1 MNRILLRATL
11 LAATAG
17 TIVVLAVFGVLE
29 WHDLS
34 ATAVASATQQAASVA
49 DSVSATEMIAAVT
62 DSGSGAGTDNVD
74 LVLAA
79 IGRTEAGARGDLG
92 VHLSDGSTVGATHAT
107 QDQVRQTMHG
117 AGTGRAAVSG
127 GDVVLEPVLG
137 PDGSVSVV
145 EAYLPRWRVLGA
157 WLPRMAIMLA
167 GGLVA
172 VGVAALV
179 GHRRTRPLV
188 TSVRAINAA
197 AALVGQ
203 GRTGVEI
210 PAGGAGEVN
219 QLIGTLNRISV
230 RVEQLIASEHE
241 FVADLSHRLR
251 TPLTALRLDSESI
264 GDGPV
269 AERVRH
275 AVMALENDVDD
286 LIRTA
291 ARVTRLAPATCDAAT
306 VVGDRMAFWSTLAEH
321 QGRWCEYRCG
331 EEQAL
336 IGLPDKEIGAVVDA
350 LLGNVFQHTATGT
363 AFAATVVRY
372 AGWVTLV
379 VEDGGPGIV
388 DPEAA
393 LRRGASGH
401 GSTGLGLDIARHA
414 VEATGGTIHIDRG
427 RLGGA
432 RIRLRFAE
440 AGSHHDDP
448 APKAWRLWSR
458 SADLPLP
465 DAPTDPTGPAAP
477 IETLSGDM

>member
-1 MNRILLRATL
+1 VNRILLRATL

-17 TIVVLAVFGVLE
+17 ILVVLAVFGALE

-34 ATAVASATQQAASVA
+34 ATATASAAQQAASVA
-49 DSVSATEMIAAVT
+49 DAVSATEARPTGTKSTVGPSVAVGPDPAAGPG
-62 DSGSGAGTDNVD
+62 DVD
-74 LVLAA
+74 LIRTA
-79 IGRTEAGARGDLG
+79 IGRTDGGSRGDLG
-92 VHLSDGSTVGATHAT
+92 VHLADGRTVGAVRAS
-107 QDQVRQTMHG
+107 QDQVD
-117 AGTGRAAVSG
+117 RATRGVGPSRVSVSG
-127 GDVVLEPVLG
+127 GDVLLNPVRG
-137 PDGSVSVV
+137 PDGSVAVV
-145 EAYLPRWRVLGA
+145 EAYLPRWDVIGA
-157 WLPRMAIMLA
+157 WAPRMAIMLA
-167 GGLVA
+167 AGLVA
-172 VGVAALV
+172 IGVAALV
-179 GHRRTRPLV
+179 GHHRTRPMV
-188 TSVRAINAA
+188 RSVRAISAA
-197 AALVGQ
+197 ATLIGQ

-210 PAGGAGEVN
+210 PLGGAGEVTR
-219 QLIGTLNRISV
+219 LIGTLNLISV

-291 ARVTRLAPATCDAAT
+291 ARVTRLAPATCDAAE
-306 VVGDRMAFWSTLAEH
+306 VVRERMAFWSTMAEH
-321 QGRWCEYRCG
+321 QGRSCELRCG
-331 EEQAL
+331 DGEAL
-336 IGLPDKEIGAVVDA
+336 IGLPDKEVGAVVDA
-350 LLGNVFQHTATGT
+350 LLGNVFQHTEAGIP
-363 AFAATVVRY
+363 FAATVVRY

-388 DPEAA
+388 DTEAA

-414 VEATGGTIHIDRG
+414 VEATGGTVHVDRG

-448 APKAWRLWSR
+448 APRAWRLWSR
-458 SADLPLP
+458 SADLPAVEP
-465 DAPTDPTGPAAP
+465 GQT
-477 IETLSGDM
+477 S

>member
-11 LAATAG
+11 LAATVG
-17 TIVVLAVFGVLE
+17 ILVVLAVFGALE

-34 ATAVASATQQAASVA
+34 ATATASATQQAASVA
-49 DSVSATEMIAAVT
+49 DAVSATGVLPT
-62 DSGSGAGTDNVD
+62 DTVSTVGPGTGSGSRDVD
-74 LVLAA
+74 LIRTA
-79 IGRTEAGARGDLG
+79 ISRTDDGSRGDLG
-92 VHLSDGSTVGATHAT
+92 VHLADGRTVGAVRAGR
-107 QDQVRQTMHG
+107 DQVD
-117 AGTGRAAVSG
+117 RARHEVGQSRASVSG
-127 GDVVLEPVLG
+127 GDVLLDPVRG
-137 PDGSVSVV
+137 PDGSVAVV
-145 EAYLPRWRVLGA
+145 EVYLPRWDVIWA
-157 WLPRMAIMLA
+157 WAPRMAIMLA
-167 GGLVA
+167 GALVA
-172 VGVAALV
+172 IGVAALV
-179 GHRRTRPLV
+179 GHRRTRPMV
-188 TSVRAINAA
+188 RSVRAISAA
-197 AALVGQ
+197 ATLIGQ

-210 PAGGAGEVN
+210 PPGGAGEVTR
-219 QLIGTLNRISV
+219 LISTLNLISV

-291 ARVTRLAPATCDAAT
+291 ARVTRLAPATCDAAE
-306 VVGDRMAFWSTLAEH
+306 VVRERMAFWSTMAEH
-321 QGRWCEYRCG
+321 QGRSCEFRCG
-331 EEQAL
+331 DGEAL
-336 IGLPDKEIGAVVDA
+336 IGLPDKEVGAVVDA
-350 LLGNVFQHTATGT
+350 LLGNVFQHTEAGT
-363 AFAATVVRY
+363 PFAATVVRY

-388 DPEAA
+388 DTETA

-414 VEATGGTIHIDRG
+414 VEATGGTVHVDRG

-448 APKAWRLWSR
+448 APRAWRLWSR
-458 SADLPLP
+458 SADLP
-465 DAPTDPTGPAAP
+465 AADPGQT
-477 IETLSGDM
+477 S